1 MGKHRKTWSKDE
13 KLQVVNFYNEHG
25 VAKTVKEF
33 SISSTSI
40 FKWKSDLDSNESNIR
55 DKTSDKD
62 RIILQL
68 KRENQAYKE
77 LVAEKELAIRIQE
90 ALLKKKF

>member
-1 MGKHRKTWSKDE
+1 M
-13 KLQVVNFYNEHG
+13 
-25 VAKTVKEF
+25 KEF

-40 FKWKSDLDSNESNIR
+40 FKWKTDLDSSESKIR
-55 DKTSDKD
+55 EKSSDKD

-90 ALLKKKF
+90 ALLKKKI